1 MISAVLSSSSLIY
14 FSVSSNLLFIPSR
27 VFLNFSYCILQLY
40 WVFFL
45 FSNFMFKFLL
55 CSSTLLPRLLSIF
68 MIVTLSS
75 LSDRLPVSILL
86 SSTFAVLSCSFI
98 CNIFLCCLIVPNS
111 LLLFYVLGRMVI
123 FPSPGEGALC
133 SCPVGL
139 SSTLLSGPQ
148 SYMLWGTPTW
158 ASWAFLLWGQLLWAC
173 CLAELT
179 SS

>member
-1 MISAVLSSSSLIY
+1 MISTVLSSSSLIH

-27 VFLNFSYCILQLY
+27 VFFNFSYCIPQLY
-40 WVFFL
+40 WVFFI
-45 FSNFMFKFLL
+45 FSNFMFKFLQ
-55 CSSTLLPRLLSIF
+55 CSSILLARLLSIF
-68 MIVTLSS
+68 IIVTLNS

-111 LLLFYVLGRMVI
+111 LLLFYVLGRMVM

-133 SCPVGL
+133 RNCPVGL

-158 ASWAFLLWGQLLWAC
+158 ASWALLLWWGQLLWAF

-179 SS
+179 